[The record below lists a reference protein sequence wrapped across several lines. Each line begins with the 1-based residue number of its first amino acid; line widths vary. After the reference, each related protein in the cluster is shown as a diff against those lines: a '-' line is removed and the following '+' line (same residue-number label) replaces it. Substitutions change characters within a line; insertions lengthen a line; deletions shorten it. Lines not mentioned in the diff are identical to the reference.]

1 MTRLINGIFQ
11 PLGTLMNHCYK
22 VKHDV
27 VCLTC
32 YRITYST
39 AFIQISGDIG
49 QVAIV
54 GMR

>member
-1 MTRLINGIFQ
+1 MMRLINGIFQ

-22 VKHDV
+22 VKRDV

-32 YRITYST
+32 YRIAYST
-39 AFIQISGDIG
+39 AVIQISGDIG
-49 QVAIV
+49 RVAMV